1 MGNKVK
7 LEDLIRSEFVNRRK
21 TFLGAGP
28 MSPISVQSVI
38 ELANQYKKPISLIP
52 SRRQIEANSLGGGYV
67 NNWSTEEFVK
77 FVRERDSGNF
87 VKLSRD
93 HSGPWQLNAFDSAG
107 QPLSYEQAMNEVKES
122 LLTDLSLGF
131 DLIHIDPSQGLRF
144 GRSQEEVEND
154 IIELLEYC
162 FKNQSTSC
170 AYEVG
175 ADEQSTVP
183 ELVSE
188 AELKL
193 RRILIEITKQ
203 KLPLPLFYV
212 LQTGTKVMETR
223 NIGSFD
229 AKLPVNGMLPASVQ
243 LPEIIRMCER
253 NGVLI
258 KEHNADYLSDKALQW
273 HPRFGIH
280 AANIAPEFGV
290 VETRALLS
298 IAKSIND
305 NPFIDEFSEIVL
317 KGLRWSKWML
327 ENSNATDL
335 EKVEISGHYH
345 LADPVV
351 VEMRLQLAEKLRQ
364 KSRDLEIEVKNQVKG
379 SIDRYLR
386 WFGYGN

>member
-1 MGNKVK
+1 MR
-7 LEDLIRSEFVNRRK
+7 LQDLIRSEFVDTRR

-28 MSPISVQSVI
+28 MSPISVLSVI
-38 ELANQYKKPISLIP
+38 ELANHYKKPISLIP
-52 SRRQIEANSLGGGYV
+52 SRRQIEAKSLGGGYV

-77 FVRERDSGNF
+77 FVRDRDSGNF

-93 HSGPWQLNAFDSAG
+93 HSGPWQLNALDSNG
-107 QPLSYEQAMNEVKES
+107 QLLTYEDAMNEVKES

-131 DLIHIDPSQGLRF
+131 DLIHIDPSQGLRY
-144 GRSQEEVEND
+144 GRTQEEVERD
-154 IIELLEYC
+154 IIELLEFC
-162 FKNQSTSC
+162 HKKQIGSC

-193 RRILIEITKQ
+193 RRILIEISKQ

-243 LPEIIRMCER
+243 LPEIIKMCER

-258 KEHNADYLSDKALQW
+258 KEHNSDYLSDKALQW

-280 AANIAPEFGV
+280 AANVAPEFGV

-298 IAKSIND
+298 IAESVHDKQFVD
-305 NPFIDEFSEIVL
+305 TFSEKAL
-317 KGLRWSKWML
+317 NGLRWTKWML
-327 ENSNATDL
+327 ENSNASER

-345 LADPVV
+345 FADPEVIQIRQ
-351 VEMRLQLAEKLRQ
+351 RLSENVQ
-364 KSRDLEIEVKNQVKG
+364 KKGRDLELEVKNQVKN
-379 SIDRYLR
+379 SINRYLR
-386 WFGYGN
+386 WFGYGK

>member
-1 MGNKVK
+1 MK
-7 LEDLIRSEFVNRRK
+7 LQDLIRSEFTSRRK

-28 MSPISVQSVI
+28 MSPVTVESVI
-38 ELANQYKKPISLIP
+38 ELANYYKKPISLIP
-52 SRRQIEANSLGGGYV
+52 SRRQIEARSLGGGYV

-77 FVRERDSGNF
+77 FVRQRDAGNF

-93 HSGPWQLNAFDSAG
+93 HSGPWQLNALNPMG
-107 QPLSYEQAMNEVKES
+107 QPLSHQEAMDEVKES
-122 LLTDLSLGF
+122 LLTDLDLGF

-144 GRSQEEVEND
+144 GRSQHEVEND

-162 FKNQSTSC
+162 FKKQTKSC

-175 ADEQSTVP
+175 ADEQTTVP

-188 AELKL
+188 AEFKL
-193 RRILIEITKQ
+193 RRILVEISKQ

-258 KEHNADYLSDKALQW
+258 KEHNADYLSDRALQW
-273 HPRFGIH
+273 HTRFGIH
-280 AANIAPEFGV
+280 AANVAPEFGV
-290 VETRALLS
+290 VETKSLLS

-305 NPFIDEFSEIVL
+305 SKFVDEFSELAI
-317 KGLRWSKWML
+317 KGLRWTKWML
-327 ENSNATDL
+327 ENSNATDSD
-335 EKVEISGHYH
+335 KVEISGHYH
-345 LADPVV
+345 LADLKV
-351 VEMRLQLAEKLRQ
+351 VELRRQLSEKLR
-364 KSRDLEIEVKNQVKG
+364 KKNRDLELEVKNQVKT
-379 SIDRYLR
+379 SINRYLR
-386 WFGYGN
+386 WFGYGS

>member
-1 MGNKVK
+1 MR
-7 LEDLIRSEFVNRRK
+7 LQDLIRSEFVDTRR

-28 MSPISVQSVI
+28 MSPISVLSVV
-38 ELANQYKKPISLIP
+38 ELANHYRKPISLIP
-52 SRRQIEANSLGGGYV
+52 SRRQIEAKSLGGGYV

-93 HSGPWQLNAFDSAG
+93 HSGPWQFNALGPTG
-107 QPLSYEQAMNEVKES
+107 QPLTYKDAMNEVKES
-122 LLTDLSLGF
+122 LLTDLRLGF
-131 DLIHIDPSQGLRF
+131 DLIHIDPSQGLRY
-144 GRSQEEVEND
+144 GRTQEEVERD

-162 FKNQSTSC
+162 HKKQTGSC

-193 RRILIEITKQ
+193 RRILIEISKQ
-203 KLPLPLFYV
+203 RLPLPLFYV

-253 NGVLI
+253 NGVFI

-290 VETRALLS
+290 VETRTLLS
-298 IAKSIND
+298 IAKSIGGTN
-305 NPFIDEFSEIVL
+305 FVDEFSEIAL
-317 KGLRWSKWML
+317 NGLRWTKWML
-327 ENSNATDL
+327 KNSNASEK

-345 LADPVV
+345 FADPAVIQI
-351 VEMRLQLAEKLRQ
+351 RQQLSEKLQ
-364 KSRDLEIEVKNQVKG
+364 KRGRDLELEVKNEVKN

-386 WFGYGN
+386 WFGYGK

>member
-1 MGNKVK
+1 MGIQMK
-7 LEDLIRSEFVNRRK
+7 LQDLIRSEFVNRRK

-28 MSPISVQSVI
+28 MSPVSILSVI
-38 ELANQYKKPISLIP
+38 ELANHYKKPISLIP
-52 SRRQIEANSLGGGYV
+52 SRRQIEAKSLGGGYV

-87 VKLSRD
+87 IKLSRD
-93 HSGPWQLNAFDSAG
+93 HSGPWQLNAFDSNG
-107 QPLSYEQAMNEVKES
+107 LPLSYQDAMNEVKES
-122 LLTDLSLGF
+122 LSTDLSLGF

-144 GRSQEEVEND
+144 GRSQEEVESD

-162 FKNQSTSC
+162 YKKQTSNC

-188 AELKL
+188 AEFKL
-193 RRILIEITKQ
+193 RRILVEISKQ

-305 NPFIDEFSEIVL
+305 TQFVDQFSEIAL
-317 KGLRWSKWML
+317 KGLRWTKWML
-327 ENSNATDL
+327 ENSNASDR

-345 LADPVV
+345 LADPTVL
-351 VEMRLQLAEKLRQ
+351 EMRRQLCEKLEK
-364 KSRDLEIEVKNQVKG
+364 KSRDLELEVKNQVKN

-386 WFGYGN
+386 WFGYGD